1 VFYTAATALFIA
13 LHANESVYLY
23 NIVERKKK
31 TFQVGAGQSNKL
43 STQIKQRNTIQKLT
57 PASQLI

>member
-31 TFQVGAGQSNKL
+31 NIPSWGRSV
-43 STQIKQRNTIQKLT
+43 KQAINTKKYNSET
-57 PASQLI
+57 HASQLI